1 MWCGCTVVVMRSP
14 RLGRHGGGA
23 SGRVWAATDTV
34 FASITPATRS
44 VLARASWLPP
54 FHRCTPSPGRALTPR
69 VPSLQSA
76 ASLRRQGETDQA
88 TEDDDQDPAGNWYPS
103 REPCCGGVLS
113 TFHFC
118 TSRTV
123 MNSKITMLIPATA
136 ISAILIQN
144 KGGLT
149 HRPCTGSKVR
159 VARLVWP
166 LGDYN
171 SLSAKLRA
179 TSG

>member
-1 MWCGCTVVVMRSP
+1 MGGRSESKPSRWRARNRMQRRRKSRDFPTNLSVVPLP
-14 RLGRHGGGA
+14 RRLPG
-23 SGRVWAATDTV
+23 
-34 FASITPATRS
+34 S
-44 VLARASWLPP
+44 VAY
-54 FHRCTPSPGRALTPR
+54 TPSPDRALTPR
-69 VPSLQSA
+69 VSLQSA

-136 ISAILIQN
+136 ISAVLIQN

-159 VARLVWP
+159 VARLLWP